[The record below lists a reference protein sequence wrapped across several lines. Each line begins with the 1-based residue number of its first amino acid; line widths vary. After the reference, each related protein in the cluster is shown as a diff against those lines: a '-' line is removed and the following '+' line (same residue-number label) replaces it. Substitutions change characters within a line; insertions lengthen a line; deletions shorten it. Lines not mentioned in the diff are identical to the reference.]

1 MKATFHSKLI
11 RSMPYIGLVN
21 LLAILIIGIADY
33 RTDTEISLVIF
44 YLLPIAFVTWFAGR
58 NEGLALSVLAA
69 SISFTSEVGFARRL
83 YSHPAIPYWNGAMR
97 GFVFV
102 ILVLLLS
109 RLKVA
114 LSHEKQTSRVKSDML
129 ALVGHLNLAMTS
141 NLDFHSVVKS
151 LLEAIEV
158 FFPGCALTIRLHN
171 RESGDLEL
179 LTSGW
184 LDQQKWKAQTSN
196 WPVDPE
202 IFEIKTPRSVRN
214 VQTEPRTWDSEFCR
228 KNGLVSYLNLPLI
241 ARGESLGIISLYT
254 KYEYE
259 FTKEEISFFTTL
271 AGQAAIAL
279 QNTRLFEEVRTGHQH
294 LRDLSR
300 RLLEVQ
306 ETDRRHLATELH
318 DEIGQIL
325 TGLKLTLEMT
335 ARTNSQ
341 TVNASLAKAQ
351 ALIDDL
357 ITRVRGLSLDLRPS
371 MLDDLGLLPTLL
383 WHLERYTSTTGVK
396 VSFDHHGV
404 DGKRF
409 EPQVETAAYRIVQ
422 EALTNVARHARVD
435 HARVSIWWTP
445 NTLII
450 EIQDDGAGFDYEKV
464 IEAGKSIGLGGMH
477 ERTILLGGEL
487 NIDATPGA
495 GTCII
500 AELPSGE
507 PGEDAT
513 RQCR

>member
-1 MKATFHSKLI
+1 MTNYNQNIVLVSLLSVLLI
-11 RSMPYIGLVN
+11 GV
-21 LLAILIIGIADY
+21 ADY
-33 RTDTEISLVIF
+33 RISTEISLVIF
-44 YLLPIAFVTWFAGR
+44 YLLPIAFVTWFGGR
-58 NEGLALSVLAA
+58 NKGLVLSVLAA
-69 SISFTSEVGFARRL
+69 TVSLISDVGFWRPL
-83 YSHPAIPYWNGAMR
+83 YSHPTIPYWNGVMR
-97 GFVFV
+97 GFVSV

-114 LSHEKQTSRVKSDML
+114 LLHEKQTSRVKSDML
-129 ALVGHLNLAMTS
+129 ALVGHLNLAMNS

-158 FFPGCALTIRLHN
+158 LFPGCALTIRLLN
-171 RESGDLEL
+171 RESGELEL
-179 LTSGW
+179 LTSDR
-184 LDQQKWKAQTSN
+184 LDEQKWKTETLN
-196 WPVDPE
+196 WPAEPDV
-202 IFEIKTPRSVRN
+202 FEIKTPRIVRN

-228 KNGLVSYLNLPLI
+228 RNGLVSYLSFPLI
-241 ARGESLGIISLYT
+241 ARGESIGIMSLYT
-254 KYEYE
+254 KYEHE
-259 FTKEEISFFTTL
+259 FTEEETSFFTTL

-279 QNTRLFEEVRTGHQH
+279 QNTRLFEEVRSGHQH

-306 ETDRRHLATELH
+306 ETDRRQLATELH

-335 ARTNSQ
+335 GGADFQSM
-341 TVNASLAKAQ
+341 NASLVKAK

-357 ITRVRGLSLDLRPS
+357 IERVRGLSLDLRPS
-371 MLDDLGLLPTLL
+371 LLDDLGLLPTLL

-396 VSFDHHGV
+396 VNFDHYGV

-409 EPQVETAAYRIVQ
+409 ESQVETAAYRIVQ

-435 HARVSIWWTP
+435 HARVSVWWTP

-450 EIQDDGAGFDYEKV
+450 EIQDDGVGFDYETA
-464 IEAGKSIGLGGMH
+464 IRAGNSIGLAGMR
-477 ERTILLGGEL
+477 ERTILLGGKL
-487 NIDATPGA
+487 NIDATPGSA
-495 GTCII
+495 TCII

-507 PGEDAT
+507 PREDAT
-513 RQCR
+513 SRCSG